1 MIIRVLGI
9 KVCLVLTISLIS
21 RTELR
26 LNLQAPRQDK
36 VIAPAIVAGLIGAGA
51 TLASSGISAYSNYKS
66 QQAEL
71 NARKEAAAQL
81 KQQGQLTDNEYKAI
95 INKIDQY
102 YANRGSLGSS
112 SDVEAYKQA
121 IAGYDPNAYAAE
133 VKDFDDEYDKN
144 KEDFL
149 NPYYSRIIGD
159 TANQIQHTAAGAG
172 LGRGS
177 GAALNIA
184 KGVSEKSD
192 ELYKTAMNEY
202 NQDRDFAYKT
212 YADAIKNNQAR
223 LDALRSGTEYKLGLQ
238 GNLAQDYYNTQ
249 DSKISDQLKAQQD
262 RLAAQQTY
270 ANAIAGLY

>member
-1 MIIRVLGI
+1 M
-9 KVCLVLTISLIS
+9 
-21 RTELR
+21 
-26 LNLQAPRQDK
+26 
-36 VIAPAIVAGLIGAGA
+36 APAIVAGLIGAGA

-95 INKIDQY
+95 ISQIDQY

-112 SDVEAYKQA
+112 NDVEDYKKAINGYNPEDYAYK
-121 IAGYDPNAYAAE
+121 PE
-133 VKDFDDEYDKN
+133 KTFDETYDKN

-184 KGVSEKSD
+184 KGVAEKSD
-192 ELYKTAMNEY
+192 ELYNTAMNEY

-223 LDALRSGTEYKLGLQ
+223 LEALRSGTEYKLGLQ

-249 DSKISDQLKAQQD
+249 DSRMSDQLKAQQD